1 MAGATAETSS
11 SGAAGQSMPVSGTQ
25 QQSAGWGLPLAV
37 LIAGVFMS
45 ILDITIINVAV
56 PTIQNEF
63 GVTTDDAQWVVT
75 AYALTEGVVVPVS
88 AWLGDRFGLR
98 RVYNLAL
105 LGFAAGSALCGLAWS
120 LDSLVMFRIGQ
131 AVGGGILPAVTLSI
145 LFRIVPRDRL
155 GAAMGMYGLG
165 VVSAPALGPPLGGYL
180 VEYADW
186 RLIFL
191 INVPIGILGMV
202 AAVLVLPGFPGRAGR
217 RFDVLGFVT
226 VAGGLLAPLLAVPG

>member
-1 MAGATAETSS
+1 MAGATAETSP
-11 SGAAGQSMPVSGTQ
+11 SGAAGQSVPVSWTQ

-98 RVYNLAL
+98 RVYILAL

-131 AVGGGILPAVTLSI
+131 AIGGGILPAVTLSI
-145 LFRIVPRDRL
+145 LFRIVPRDRW
-155 GAAMGMYGLG
+155 GAAMGLYGLG

-186 RLIFL
+186 R
-191 INVPIGILGMV
+191 
-202 AAVLVLPGFPGRAGR
+202 
-217 RFDVLGFVT
+217 
-226 VAGGLLAPLLAVPG
+226 

>member
-1 MAGATAETSS
+1 MAGATAETNPN
-11 SGAAGQSMPVSGTQ
+11 GAATR
-25 QQSAGWGLPLAV
+25 
-37 LIAGVFMS
+37 
-45 ILDITIINVAV
+45 D
-56 PTIQNEF
+56 
-63 GVTTDDAQWVVT
+63 
-75 AYALTEGVVVPVS
+75 VPVS
-88 AWLGDRFGLR
+88 APLQRSTGWGLR

-131 AVGGGILPAVTLSI
+131 AIGGGILPAVTLSI
-145 LFRIVPRDRL
+145 LFRIVPRDQL

-191 INVPIGILGMV
+191 IDVPIGVLGM
-202 AAVLVLPGFPGRAGR
+202 G
-217 RFDVLGFVT
+217 
-226 VAGGLLAPLLAVPG
+226 